1 MTSTG
6 HGLQNK
12 TDCDHHALSSS
23 YLELLLRHD
32 AENAVVLLLNA
43 VHDGLPLKELYLKV
57 LQPTQYE
64 LGRLSGA
71 PAPEALADSTRRY

>member
-32 AENAVVLLLNA
+32 AEV
-43 VHDGLPLKELYLKV
+43 PWYCC
-57 LQPTQYE
+57 
-64 LGRLSGA
+64 
-71 PAPEALADSTRRY
+71 